1 MLEVG
6 GQLRS
11 RDEAEPV
18 TEAGERERD
27 PQSTEGAEAQD
38 VADLTL
44 AEWLGGDVGQPAD
57 VGAGVLLLAAKL
69 CDD

>member
-1 MLEVG
+1 MLQVCRE
-6 GQLRS
+6 LCR

-27 PQSTEGAEAQD
+27 PQATEGGEAQD
-38 VADLTL
+38 VADLAL
-44 AEWLGGDVGQPAD
+44 PQWLGRNIGQPANM
-57 VGAGVLLLAAKL
+57 GAGALLAAKL